1 MINLPPPLDK
11 SRYIPRRLAAIILI
25 SLFAST
31 GHAQDTPVRIIRSEN
46 PRCHSDPPLI
56 YKMAYRFAWKIQNMA
71 IDQETGVVTD
81 SSRVRLA
88 IRFYTNII
96 KACPFPFVPYGSRGL
111 AYFRMGD
118 YDAAYADYHS
128 ALDICPEDAWA
139 LSNLGFIHFL
149 RNELSQAEQVYRS
162 AVTFDPEFLDARRN
176 LGVVYALQKRFQE
189 AIDEWKTGLKFH
201 PDNATLLFYIGSAYK
216 DLGQEEESNRWL
228 EKAYQIN
235 PALKN

>member
-1 MINLPPPLDK
+1 MKTLLNPGDGTHPVFI
-11 SRYIPRRLAAIILI
+11 RLAAMLLL
-25 SLFAST
+25 SLFVCT
-31 GHAQDTPVRIIRSEN
+31 VHAQDAPVRVIRSEN

-56 YKMAYRFAWKIQNMA
+56 YKMAYRFAWNIQNMA
-71 IDQETGVVTD
+71 IDPETGVVMD
-81 SSRVRLA
+81 SARVRLA
-88 IRFYTNII
+88 IRLYTNII
-96 KACPFPFVPYGSRGL
+96 EACPIPFVPYGSRGL
-111 AYFRMGD
+111 AYFRLGN

-149 RNELSQAEQVYRS
+149 RNELPQAEQVYRS

-189 AIDEWKTGLKFH
+189 AIDEWKTGLKFD

-216 DLGQEEESNRWL
+216 DLGQEEESNLWL
-228 EKAYQIN
+228 EKAYQMN
-235 PALKN
+235 PGLKN